1 VALNG
6 DWTLRRVWMS
16 TAARRMSVHADEI
29 SQVLY
34 EIRSADACRP
44 WMSYEPRER
53 IPAGALGQLREATDG
68 GDGQDGADKLNRHV

>member
-1 VALNG
+1 
-6 DWTLRRVWMS
+6 MS

-34 EIRSADACRP
+34 GIRLADAYGTC
-44 WMSYEPRER
+44 MSCGPGER